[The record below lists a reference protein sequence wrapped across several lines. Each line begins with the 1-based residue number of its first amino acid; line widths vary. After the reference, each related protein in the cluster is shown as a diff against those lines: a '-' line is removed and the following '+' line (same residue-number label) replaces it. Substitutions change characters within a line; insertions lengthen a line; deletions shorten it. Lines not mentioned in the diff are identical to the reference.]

1 MIVAV
6 SVTGYRA
13 RSRPYYAK
21 SLRQSVNIRPYG
33 DTRQPVFAR
42 WHWSRTSTNA
52 GPFGIRHTVINRVTT
67 LVMI

>member
-13 RSRPYYAK
+13 RSQPYYAK

-42 WHWSRTSTNA
+42 WHWSMTATNA
-52 GPFGIRHTVINRVTT
+52 GPFGIRHTVIIR
-67 LVMI
+67 